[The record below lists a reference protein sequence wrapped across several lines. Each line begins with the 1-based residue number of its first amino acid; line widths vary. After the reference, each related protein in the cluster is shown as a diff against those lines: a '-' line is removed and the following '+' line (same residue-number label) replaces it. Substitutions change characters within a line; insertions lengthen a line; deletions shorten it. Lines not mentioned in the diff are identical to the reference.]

1 VEKQIVTGSYW
12 LGLLC
17 SLIALGLRSL
27 NIFGILTPTVLQQG
41 RTHWYMSFYKG
52 ALLFF
57 PDRHCHGEL
66 RLGAWREDLIGI
78 PSHRHFGNRAHLAG
92 RRQTVECRD
101 IRISESE
108 GMASSR
114 CVRLECVKKKPEDCI
129 YTCPFAT
136 LQAKGWCRCEL
147 KQNIHADRSTAISEP
162 AFARGLRV
170 LLCL

>member
-1 VEKQIVTGSYW
+1 MEIPVSRCPIVRAAFHTETRPLVEKQIVTGSYW

-57 PDRHCHGEL
+57 PDRHCHVEL

-78 PSHRHFGNRAHLAG
+78 PSYRHFGNRAHLAG
-92 RRQTVECRD
+92 RRQTVECRA

-108 GMASSR
+108 GMASPR
-114 CVRLECVKKKPEDCI
+114 CVRLERVKKSETPRPHLLFLEM
-129 YTCPFAT
+129 
-136 LQAKGWCRCEL
+136 
-147 KQNIHADRSTAISEP
+147 ADGVFDE
-162 AFARGLRV
+162 
-170 LLCL
+170 